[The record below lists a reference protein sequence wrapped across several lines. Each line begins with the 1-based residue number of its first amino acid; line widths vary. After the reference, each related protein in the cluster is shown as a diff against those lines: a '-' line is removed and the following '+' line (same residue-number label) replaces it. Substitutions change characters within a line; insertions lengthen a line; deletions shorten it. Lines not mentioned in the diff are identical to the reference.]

1 MEIMS
6 NLHKFEFYAYGGR
19 AKAGNILI
27 YLEMVVKIN
36 ELSQST
42 IWMMIFF
49 FSHFSMQ
56 IHFIDLKSIQKIYIV
71 RINKLVLVFLF
82 FYMCVV

>member
-42 IWMMIFF
+42 IWIMILFF
-49 FSHFSMQ
+49 FFAF
-56 IHFIDLKSIQKIYIV
+56 IHANPFYRFKIHPKNIYCAY
-71 RINKLVLVFLF
+71 K
-82 FYMCVV
+82 